1 MISTGNLTI
10 KANHIFLYY
19 KDLALAQRF
28 YEDTLGLKRV
38 LDYGFA
44 SIHRISS
51 TTYVGLVDE
60 AHGMH
65 KTTEPKT
72 VTLSFITGE
81 VDGWYRYLL
90 DKGVEIHHPL
100 ANAARHPTRGFVAYD
115 PEGYYLE
122 FETFLEQQQ
131 NDKLRQQLRGIS
143 PIYPAETQGTAR
155 PDELG
160 VQGNII
166 WLYYKDLAAA
176 RKFYGEILGLELMV
190 TQSFARIYASSKTG
204 FIGLVDQAQGLH
216 RFSGEKAVNVGFITE
231 DVQSWFSHFKN
242 EKVKL
247 HTPSMKVE
255 SDAVEYFV
263 ACDIGGYFLEFDRF
277 LDHEMNQNILNVL
290 DH

>member
-1 MISTGNLTI
+1 
-10 KANHIFLYY
+10 
-19 KDLALAQRF
+19 LALAQRF
-28 YEDTLGLKRV
+28 YEGTLGLERV

-65 KTTEPKT
+65 KTTESKT

-81 VDGWYRYLL
+81 VDGWYRYLV
-90 DKGVEIHHPL
+90 DKGVQMHRPL

-122 FETFLEQQQ
+122 FETFLEQEE
-131 NDKLRQQLRGIS
+131 NDKLRQRLRGI
-143 PIYPAETQGTAR
+143 PAIYPGETQKTAR
-155 PDELG
+155 PDKLG
-160 VQGNII
+160 VQGNIT

-176 RKFYGEILGLELMV
+176 RHFYEEILGLQLIV
-190 TQSFARIYASSKTG
+190 TQNFARVYVSSKTG
-204 FIGLVDQAQGLH
+204 FIGLVDEAQGLH

-231 DVQSWFSHFKN
+231 DVQSWFSHLKN
-242 EKVKL
+242 ENVKL
-247 HTPSMKVE
+247 HTPSVRVE
-255 SDAVEYFV
+255 SGAVEYFV
-263 ACDIGGYFLEFDRF
+263 ACDTAGYFLEFDRF
-277 LDHEMNQNILNVL
+277 LDHELNQDILNAL